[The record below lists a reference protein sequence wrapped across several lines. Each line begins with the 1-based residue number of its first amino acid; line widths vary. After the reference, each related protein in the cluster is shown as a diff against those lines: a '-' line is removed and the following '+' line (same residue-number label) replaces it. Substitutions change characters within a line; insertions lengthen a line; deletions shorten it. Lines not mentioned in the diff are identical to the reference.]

1 MFKLLTSNFSRMWK
15 NKFLY
20 AGFLV
25 LIGLITLQLYKSYS
39 YKQGHSDYIMSLDSL
54 LFMYSKVAVIISS
67 IFTGFFIGTEYS
79 DKTIRNK
86 IIVGH
91 TRITIY
97 IANMITCALAAIL
110 LFLAPI
116 AVTLLA
122 GIPLGG
128 TFTLSSHI
136 LIKTLL
142 CSILTIIVFVSVFM
156 LIVMLIPNKAIGTI
170 TVLITTALMM
180 ISAVIISEMLNE
192 PKMIQG
198 VANID
203 SAGNIIEF
211 SEEPNPNYL
220 DGKVRTIFQMTYD
233 CLPGCQME
241 QYSQDIVPQNIS
253 LFPMYS
259 LLLILVFSGAGIL
272 IFRKINLK

>member
-25 LIGLITLQLYKSYS
+25 LIGVIALQLYKDYS
-39 YKQGHSDYIMSLDSL
+39 YKQGHSDYIMSLDIF
-54 LFMYSKVAVIISS
+54 LFMYSKVAVVISS

-91 TRITIY
+91 TRAAIY
-97 IANMITCALAAIL
+97 IANMITCASAAIL
-110 LFLAPI
+110 LFLTPI

-128 TFTLSSHI
+128 TFTLSSQI

-142 CSILTIIVFVSVFM
+142 CSILTIIVFVSIFM

-170 TVLITTALMM
+170 TVLIAAALM
-180 ISAVIISEMLNE
+180 IVSAAKIGEMLDE

-198 VANID
+198 IAHFGSD
-203 SAGNIIEF
+203 GSTIEY
-211 SEEPNPNYL
+211 SEEPNPHYL
-220 DGKVRTIFQMTYD
+220 DGKARTIFQMAYD
-233 CLPGCQME
+233 CLPGCQIE
-241 QYSQDIVPQNIS
+241 QYTQNIMPENIS
-253 LFPMYS
+253 LFPIYS
-259 LLLILVFSGAGIL
+259 LLLILVSSGAGIL